1 MQARWF
7 GLFPVRSPL
16 LRESIFLSAPAA
28 NEMFQFTA
36 YSVKYPMYSDTDNSY
51 ELGFPIRKSLG
62 HSVLTAHQS
71 LS

>member
-36 YSVKYPMYSDTDNSY
+36 YSVVYPMYSDSDNSFRV
-51 ELGFPIRKSLG
+51 GFP
-62 HSVLTAHQS
+62 HSEIS
-71 LS
+71 GS

>member
-36 YSVKYPMYSDTDNSY
+36 YSVNILCIQILTTLF

>member
-1 MQARWF
+1 MQALWF
-7 GLFPVRSPL
+7 GLFPFRSPL
-16 LRESIFLSAPAA
+16 LGESIFLSAPAA

-36 YSVKYPMYSDTDNSY
+36 CSVNNLCIQLLTTLY

-62 HSVLTAHQS
+62 LSVLTAHQS